1 MKKTSRSLFVL
12 RYGIG
17 GAMCLV
23 GIVLLVTNSG
33 GFGVDGFALGVGG
46 GLSLIMLNFLYRLGV
61 SGDRE
66 RDQEEEARTYLERHG
81 YWPDEADDHRP
92 LAQRV
97 RGFVPMHDDQ
107 QAAAPRCPGRRP
119 SGPGVWE
126 IACDGCK
133 RHPTV
138 RAAGC
143 RFDRVGARPRP

>member
-1 MKKTSRSLFVL
+1 MYMDKAPRSLLVL

-17 GAMCLV
+17 GAMALA
-23 GIVLLVTNSG
+23 GIILLVTNSG

-92 LAQRV
+92 LAARV
-97 RGFVPMHDDQ
+97 REFVTIDDDEH
-107 QAAAPRCPGRRP
+107 AHA
-119 SGPGVWE
+119 
-126 IACDGCK
+126 
-133 RHPTV
+133 HH
-138 RAAGC
+138 
-143 RFDRVGARPRP
+143 

>member
-1 MKKTSRSLFVL
+1 MYMDKTPRSLFVL

-17 GAMCLV
+17 GAMALA
-23 GIVLLVTNSG
+23 GIILLVTNTG

-92 LAQRV
+92 LADRV
-97 RGFVPMHDDQ
+97 REFVAIDDDEH
-107 QAAAPRCPGRRP
+107 AHA
-119 SGPGVWE
+119 
-126 IACDGCK
+126 
-133 RHPTV
+133 HH
-138 RAAGC
+138 
-143 RFDRVGARPRP
+143 

>member
-1 MKKTSRSLFVL
+1 MYMDKTPRSLLVL

-17 GAMCLV
+17 GAMSLA

-33 GFGVDGFALGVGG
+33 GFGVDGFALGAGG

-92 LAQRV
+92 LA
-97 RGFVPMHDDQ
+97 
-107 QAAAPRCPGRRP
+107 
-119 SGPGVWE
+119 
-126 IACDGCK
+126 
-133 RHPTV
+133 
-138 RAAGC
+138 
-143 RFDRVGARPRP
+143 DRVHRSGAVAIFPHQIERRVGQALLHVTDSWHIRRIAI

>member
-1 MKKTSRSLFVL
+1 MHKTPRSLLVL

-17 GAMCLV
+17 GAMALA

-81 YWPDEADDHRP
+81 YLPDQADENPP
-92 LAQRV
+92 LPRGA
-97 RGFVPMHDDQ
+97 RGFV
-107 QAAAPRCPGRRP
+107 A
-119 SGPGVWE
+119 
-126 IACDGCK
+126 
-133 RHPTV
+133 
-138 RAAGC
+138 
-143 RFDRVGARPRP
+143 

>member
-1 MKKTSRSLFVL
+1 MASRTSPVRSIVAIRPRAAFKTTLVGAFLVYMEKTPRSLLVL

-17 GAMCLV
+17 GAMALA

-66 RDQEEEARTYLERHG
+66 RDQEEDARTYLERHG

-92 LAQRV
+92 LSERARE
-97 RGFVPMHDDQ
+97 FVTIDDDEH
-107 QAAAPRCPGRRP
+107 AHA
-119 SGPGVWE
+119 
-126 IACDGCK
+126 
-133 RHPTV
+133 HH
-138 RAAGC
+138 
-143 RFDRVGARPRP
+143 